1 MRPKNLKNSTPTVLE
16 TGLFRKLKKLELWN
30 RNNRWGSSDSF
41 QYSVCSNTLRQL
53 MTFSDLDFLLLYK
66 IETMTDQLFAEI
78 LAQNQLLSLNNV
90 VFDHCQAITSATIW
104 KVIKINL
111 STSSSSTLSR
121 RRVKK

>member
-1 MRPKNLKNSTPTVLE
+1 
-16 TGLFRKLKKLELWN
+16 
-30 RNNRWGSSDSF
+30 
-41 QYSVCSNTLRQL
+41 

-111 STSSSSTLSR
+111 STSSSTLSR
-121 RRVKK
+121 RRVKKMTKFAPNEFGHSLLFNCLEGSYGELSIKGRMIFAKIRFKLTTYF